1 MNKNQLMNTVKY
13 YGKNLH
19 GYIDLILIHD
29 NNIINITETNCELKK
44 PSSRREHEEDG
55 GGIIE
60 ALVLKQHLLM
70 VVMMMMIIMM
80 MMIMMI

>member
-1 MNKNQLMNTVKY
+1 MNTVKY

-44 PSSRREHEEDG
+44 YLLLGENMKKMEE
-55 GGIIE
+55 E
-60 ALVLKQHLLM
+60 
-70 VVMMMMIIMM
+70 
-80 MMIMMI
+80 